1 MRKNKKIL
9 AGLLVALTFLVS
21 ILPASTVLAEEADT
35 EKTYTVTFRA
45 GNVGTFN
52 TELAN
57 TSESIEVTENYVK
70 FSVKKGENLPFVN
83 DDALYAYLQ
92 TLTSSIVDED
102 GNTIDFIKSNYRLRP
117 ITDWAGGAA
126 TGEIRRN
133 TEYVLDY
140 VRLVNPVMYTIS
152 FVDTAS
158 KEQVAAPIIAYG
170 EAGETIECKF
180 GSIANYA
187 PVTGNG
193 SIVLDET
200 APDKNIYVF
209 ECVFTGDT
217 GVVYVPGET
226 IVNTVINEIPGA
238 ATPGVTVITP
248 GVGGAE
254 IVDDNTPLAPREN
267 ENEEN
272 ENGENKNGENVEI
285 VDDDTPL
292 VPGETTEI
300 GEEEVPLATGGEGGV
315 QWLLIVAIIVA
326 ILVITG
332 AAVAVYRKKK
342 TMKA

>member
-9 AGLLVALTFLVS
+9 AGLLVALTLIVS
-21 ILPASTVLAEEADT
+21 LLPASTVRAEENDDEKT

-52 TELAN
+52 TDIN
-57 TSESIEVTENYVK
+57 TEQYSAKVTENYVK
-70 FSVKKGENLPFVN
+70 FSVKKGEKLPFYDS
-83 DDALYAYLQ
+83 DDALYAFLQ
-92 TLTSSIVDED
+92 TLTSSVVGDD
-102 GNTIDFIKSNYRLRP
+102 GTTIDYIKTNYRLRP
-117 ITDWAGGAA
+117 ITDWADGAA
-126 TGEIRRN
+126 TKEISRN

-152 FVDTAS
+152 FIDAVS

-170 EAGETIECKF
+170 EAGENIECKF

-187 PVTGNG
+187 PTTGNG

-200 APDKNIYVF
+200 NPDNNAYVF

-248 GVGGAE
+248 EGGGEE
-254 IVDDNTPLAPREN
+254 IPEENTPLAP
-267 ENEEN
+267 
-272 ENGENKNGENVEI
+272 GENGENVEI
-285 VDDDTPL
+285 PEENTPL
-292 VPGETTEI
+292 APGEATEI
-300 GEEEVPLATGGEGGV
+300 GEDEVPLASGGEGSI
-315 QWLLIVAIIVA
+315 QWPLIVVIIVVVLA
-326 ILVITG
+326 IAGTV
-332 AAVAVYRKKK
+332 AVVVYRKKK
-342 TMKA
+342 IKKA